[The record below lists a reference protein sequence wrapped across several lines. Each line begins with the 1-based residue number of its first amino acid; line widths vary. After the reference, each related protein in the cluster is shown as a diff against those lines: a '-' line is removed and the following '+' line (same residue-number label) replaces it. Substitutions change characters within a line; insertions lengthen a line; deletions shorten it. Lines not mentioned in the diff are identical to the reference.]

1 MNAADAAPEG
11 RQVGGA
17 DPARAHKGRGR
28 PGASSL
34 ELGAVVCEVDKRGHL
49 IAAQPLDGTS
59 DEVCGPGPHKRGA
72 ILRKE
77 KLWRSRK
84 AAWSRSR
91 MVR

>member
-1 MNAADAAPEG
+1 MNAAAAATGG

-17 DPARAHKGRGR
+17 DPPRAQGPRGR

-34 ELGAVVCEVDKRGHL
+34 ELGAVVCEVDKRGRL

-59 DEVCGPGPHKRGA
+59 DEVGGPGPHERGA